1 MDEERIKYAVE
12 HTEVLKSP
20 RRALATF
27 GATTIDYFLL
37 TEPIYREPS
46 SSEKETVIREGKV
59 VAERP
64 RIITPTY
71 LLNLEG
77 FSEEARQY
85 FEMVRQ
91 EVGPHTPGL
100 LYSYKNE
107 PANLT
112 IVSEELMQVAERLKE
127 MVDKEDRP
135 LTAILKG
142 VDEAWDVSVLKFIV
156 GLMRSSV
163 PHHVDDMG
171 RRGLFEVDK
180 RGIPVGAKLR
190 IEELFVGVQEGVL
203 EPRELKAE
211 LDHWGVFD
219 EYEDRFLALFR
230 RR

>member
-1 MDEERIKYAVE
+1 MDEDKIKYAVE

-20 RRALATF
+20 KRALATF
-27 GATTIDYFLL
+27 GSTTINYFLL
-37 TEPIYREPS
+37 TEPIYTEPG

-64 RIITPTY
+64 KIITPTY

-77 FSEEARQY
+77 FSEEARHY

-127 MVDKEDRP
+127 MVDKEGRP

-142 VDEAWDVSVLKFIV
+142 VDEAWDVSVLKFVV

-171 RRGLFEVDK
+171 QRGFFEVDK
-180 RGIPVGAKLR
+180 RGIPSGARQR
-190 IEELFVGVQEGVL
+190 IEELFAGVVEGSL